1 MVAGEPKENA
11 DEEGTAADF
20 DSVAAGA
27 VGAPKDVV
35 RGGKDGAVVA
45 VVTVA
50 VEPEVVG
57 G

>member
-1 MVAGEPKENA
+1 MAGEPKENA

-45 VVTVA
+45 VVTAA